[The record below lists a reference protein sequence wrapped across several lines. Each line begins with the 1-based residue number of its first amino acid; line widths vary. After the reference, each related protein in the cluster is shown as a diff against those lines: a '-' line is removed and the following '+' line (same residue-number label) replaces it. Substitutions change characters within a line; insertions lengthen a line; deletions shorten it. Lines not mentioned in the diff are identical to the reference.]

1 MAAAV
6 VALGVVVGALLVVV
20 MGLLRSHADILRA
33 LADLGASLDPDAP
46 RTSGAGGAVVAPVGT
61 TRASDL
67 TGVGLDGEPL
77 SVGVLGASHTT
88 FVVFLSTTCS
98 TCRPFWEA
106 LSAGGAAPPGSR
118 VVVVVQE
125 EEDPPAVARLAGPRL
140 AVIRSTQA
148 WRDYGVPGSPHVV
161 RVEPNGAVG
170 GEGTGSSWAQVLDL
184 LGAAHRRG
192 RSPAPLPPL
201 PPRPRT
207 PAPRGSG
214 GWRGDRDNSARIDA
228 ELRAAGVAAGD
239 PQLYPGV
246 PPGGALDAAR
256 RDEWL

>member
-1 MAAAV
+1 MSMVAGL
-6 VALGVVVGALLVVV
+6 VALGVVVAVLLVVV

-46 RTSGAGGAVVAPVGT
+46 SSAGAGRPGGAPASR

-67 TGVGLDGEPL
+67 TGVGLADEPV

-106 LSAGGAAPPGSR
+106 LAAGGAAPAGSR

-125 EEDPPAVARLAGPRL
+125 EEDATTVARLAGPRL

-161 RVEPNGAVG
+161 RVDPDGSVG

-184 LGAAHRRG
+184 LAAAHRTE
-192 RSPAPLPPL
+192 RSPTPLPPL
-201 PPRPRT
+201 GTRPRAA
-207 PAPRGSG
+207 APGGSG
-214 GWRGDRDNSARIDA
+214 GWRGDRDNAVRIDA

-239 PQLYPGV
+239 PQLYPG
-246 PPGGALDAAR
+246 GNTGR
-256 RDEWL
+256 RTGRGEG